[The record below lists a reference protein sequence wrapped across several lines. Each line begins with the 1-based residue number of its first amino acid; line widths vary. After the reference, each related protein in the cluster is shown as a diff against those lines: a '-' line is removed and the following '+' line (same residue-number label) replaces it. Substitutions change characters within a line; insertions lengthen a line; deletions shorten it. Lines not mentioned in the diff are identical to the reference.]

1 MTTCL
6 YCGRPIGRLERLRQ
20 ILTGCMWR
28 VPPEFVPYVCC
39 EWCGRQWVRRRR
51 PMRLEA
57 WESVR

>member
-20 ILTGCMWR
+20 ILTGCMWHVSPEL
-28 VPPEFVPYVCC
+28 VPHVCS
-39 EWCGRQWVRRRR
+39 EWCGVNWQRKRR

-57 WESVR
+57 WERVR